1 MRTCAISLMQS
12 TDDLLGS
19 PAFLSWLPG
28 ETLFSLV
35 SRHHCFS
42 GHALSARTCKQFF
55 GHERAGSQHDLPSR
69 LFQFVARTKGCC
81 GTVEQVAM
89 QHTLLAYYAAFV
101 SPEEA
106 ENAIAAM
113 AGDTVAHLKLRLGIV
128 TSRFRANHP
137 LKACEACMEE
147 DRAAHGWA
155 YWHLDHQYPGV
166 WICPKHGRLL
176 RESALKATGVE
187 RFQWHLPAQ
196 DSFFN
201 WTSETDRAAQS
212 ELGALTSLSRQVL
225 ELASPISPRKLDT
238 GRLYEVYRAE
248 LLRRGWLTEGGN
260 LRMAALA
267 ASYLEHVGHL
277 RVVPEMDALPS
288 TLDGAVTQLGRML
301 RPPRSGTHPLRHLV
315 LINWLFGSADVFWA
329 AYDRA
334 LHPSTILASGS
345 HAREDA
351 LIGDASDPRHR
362 QLVDLLSVQEV
373 SLRRAAKAVGV
384 DVGTAMAWAAQA
396 GLSTPRRP
404 KKLVE
409 EVRRKLI
416 ADLKMGVD
424 KSTAAQDAGVSVGTI
439 TKLLLGEVGLHAAW
453 CLAREQLARAAARS
467 DWENLLR
474 THAELGVKLMRSLK
488 PAAYAWLYRHD
499 RAWLDDHKP
508 GRTASTVTS
517 GRPRILWDAR
527 DEALSAEV
535 RRAVHEMGRSAGTR
549 RLKLWEIYQAVPSL
563 KPKLTTLEKLPL
575 TRRAIEQ
582 ALRSCGGDRSESDLF
597 E

>member
-1 MRTCAISLMQS
+1 MDS

-19 PAFLSWLPG
+19 PEFLSWLPG

-35 SRHHCFS
+35 SRHHFFS
-42 GHALSARTCKQFF
+42 GHVLSARTCQQFF

-69 LFQFVARTKGCC
+69 LFQFVARTKGCF
-81 GTVEQVAM
+81 GTVEQIAM
-89 QHTLLAYYAAFV
+89 QHTLLAYYAAFD
-101 SPEEA
+101 SPDET
-106 ENAIAAM
+106 ENALAAM
-113 AGDTVAHLKLRLGIV
+113 TGNSVAHLKFRLGIL

-137 LKACEACMEE
+137 LKACEACMDE
-147 DRAAHGWA
+147 DRARFGWA
-155 YWHLDHQYPGV
+155 YWHLDHQFPGV
-166 WICPKHGRLL
+166 WTCQKHDRLL
-176 RESALKATGVE
+176 RESTLKGTGVE

-196 DSFFN
+196 DRFFN
-201 WTSETDRAAQS
+201 WRAESNRAARS
-212 ELGALTSLSRQVL
+212 ELGALTSLSRLVL
-225 ELASPISPRKLDT
+225 DLVSPTCPRKLDT
-238 GRLYEVYRAE
+238 GRLHEVYRAE
-248 LLRRGWLTEGGN
+248 LSRHGWVTEGGN
-260 LRMAALA
+260 LRMPALA
-267 ASYLEHVGHL
+267 ASYLEHVRHL
-277 RVVPEMDALPS
+277 RVLPELEALPS
-288 TLDGAVTQLGRML
+288 TVDDVVTQLGRLL

-315 LINWLFGSADVFWA
+315 LINWLFGSADVFWV

-334 LHPSTILASGS
+334 LQPSTLSASGS
-345 HAREDA
+345 HPREDVLSGNA
-351 LIGDASDPRHR
+351 RDPLRR

-373 SLRRAAKAVGV
+373 SLRRAALSVGI
-384 DVGTAMAWAAQA
+384 DVGTAMAWAARA

-416 ADLKMGVD
+416 ADLRMGVD
-424 KSTAAQDAGVSVGTI
+424 KSTAAQGASVSVGTI
-439 TKLLLGEVGLHAAW
+439 TKLLLSEVGLHAAW

-467 DWENLLR
+467 DWEDLLR

-508 GRTASTVTS
+508 GRTAATATP
-517 GRPRILWDAR
+517 GLPRILWDAR
-527 DEALSAEV
+527 DEALSAEI

-582 ALRSCGGDRSESDLF
+582 ALRSRGGDRSESDLF